1 MKKILLLFALCVLA
15 FGCSDDNVQPPP
27 SIPNTGNTGD
37 GGSGNTG
44 VTNPNE
50 PIALEAGQ
58 LRVISFNIRTGTS
71 DKNTQNAW
79 DNRKTASPAFIK
91 HHKPTVFGLQEA
103 LDFQISYLKSEL
115 PEYDC
120 YGVGRED
127 GKSKGEH
134 MSIFYNKKTISL
146 LKWGTFWLSETPDV
160 PSIGWDAACKRTA
173 TWALMKDKK
182 SGKKFYFVNTHLD
195 HVGWEAR
202 KNGLALIVD
211 RIESINPENLPMVL
225 TGDFNMKPDR
235 PEFEGLKKK
244 MVDTRV
250 VAAKTDK
257 HSTFNGW
264 GKDKD
269 SDGVIDYIWYKGFS
283 SCPVFETVTKPYM
296 ERKYISDHYP
306 VKATLFF

>member
-27 SIPNTGNTGD
+27 FIPNTGNTGD

-134 MSIFYNKKTISL
+134 MSIFYRKDDVDLEQS
-146 LKWGTFWLSETPDV
+146 GTFWLSETPDS
-160 PSIGWDAACKRTA
+160 PSKGWDASYKRSA
-173 TWALMKDKK
+173 TWGIFKHKGTGLRF
-182 SGKKFYFVNTHLD
+182 FYINTHLD
-195 HVGWEAR
+195 HKGA
-202 KNGLALIVD
+202 LAQENSILLI
-211 RIESINPENLPMVL
+211 IEKMKALNPKGYPAIL
-225 TGDFNMKPDR
+225 TADFNV
-235 PEFEGLKKK
+235 EFSDPIFLPLQKVMQNARE
-244 MVDTRV
+244 VSPR
-250 VAAKTDK
+250 TD
-257 HSTFNGW
+257 HITTFNDW
-264 GKDKD
+264 GPGIKIIDHIFFSGFKPIEYRTILNNYE
-269 SDGVIDYIWYKGFS
+269 GVVY
-283 SCPVFETVTKPYM
+283 V
-296 ERKYISDHYP
+296 SDHYP
-306 VKATLFF
+306 ISAVLEFEDQ